1 MGAPSDHDYQETG
14 EVHLSDL
21 AGHLPPKGRL
31 SRGPVVV
38 VECLEEIPCNP
49 CATVCPSEAIRVEP
63 SIKDLPVVDYDRC
76 TGCGLCVAVCP
87 GLAIF
92 IVDVSSPNQAT
103 IKLPYEMLL
112 QPKIGG
118 QVALLNRQG
127 KRCGVGEVLA
137 FSRQRETGVVT
148 LAIDKKLAMQVR
160 NIEVGQ

>member
-1 MGAPSDHDYQETG
+1 MGAKSDHDYQETG
-14 EVHLSDL
+14 EIRLSDL
-21 AGHLPPKGRL
+21 AGHLPPKERL
-31 SRGPVVV
+31 SRGAVVV
-38 VECLEEIPCNP
+38 VECLEQIPCNP
-49 CATVCPSEAIRVEP
+49 CATVCPSKAIRVEP

-103 IKLPYEMLL
+103 IKLPYEMLP

-118 QVALLNRQG
+118 QVALLDRQG

>member
-1 MGAPSDHDYQETG
+1 MRASLDHDYQKTG

-21 AGHLPPKGRL
+21 AGHLPPEERL
-31 SRGPVVV
+31 SLGPVAI

-49 CATVCPSEAIRVEP
+49 CATVCPSKAISVEP

-103 IKLPYEMLL
+103 IKLPYEMLP
-112 QPKIGG
+112 QPEIGS
-118 QVALLNRQG
+118 QVGLLDRQG
-127 KRCGVGEVLA
+127 KRCGIGKVLA
-137 FSRQRETGVVT
+137 FSKQRQTGIVT
-148 LAIDKKLAMQVR
+148 LAVDKKLAMQVR
-160 NIEVGQ
+160 NIEVS

>member
-14 EVHLSDL
+14 EVRLSDL
-21 AGHLPPKGRL
+21 TGHLPPKRRL
-31 SRGPVVV
+31 SHGPVVI
-38 VECLEEIPCNP
+38 VECVEEIPCNP

-103 IKLPYEMLL
+103 IKLPYEMLP

-118 QVALLNRQG
+118 QVALLDRQG
-127 KRCGVGEVLA
+127 KQSGVGEVLA

-148 LAIDKKLAMQVR
+148 LAVDKKLAMQVR

>member
-14 EVHLSDL
+14 EVCLSDL

-49 CATVCPSEAIRVEP
+49 CAKVCPSEAIRVEP

-92 IVDVSSPNQAT
+92 IVDVSSSNQAT
-103 IKLPYEMLL
+103 IKLPYEMLP

-127 KRCGVGEVLA
+127 KQCGIGEVLA
-137 FSRQRETGVVT
+137 FSRQRGTGVVT
-148 LAIDKKLAMQVR
+148 LAVDKKLAMQVR